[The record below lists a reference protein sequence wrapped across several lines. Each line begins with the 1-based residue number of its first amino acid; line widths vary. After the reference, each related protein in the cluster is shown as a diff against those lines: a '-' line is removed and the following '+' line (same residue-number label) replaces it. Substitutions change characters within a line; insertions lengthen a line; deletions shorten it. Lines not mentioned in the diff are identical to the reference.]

1 VGAVAKRYRVAVVGN
16 PNVGKSTLFTALT
29 REIAHIANW
38 PGTTVERK
46 EAILRLDGVE
56 IVFIDL
62 PGIYTLAG
70 TSIEEQVAREY
81 ILRGDWDAI
90 LVLVDSLAPERT
102 LYLAVHILEV
112 TGRVVVAL
120 TKWDAAHGKGVHIHV
135 DRLER
140 LLGVPVVPVS
150 AVTGYGIRELTGALV
165 RVLRCGRDRPLRVNY
180 GQLEPALA
188 ELEREVEE
196 LDLGVRAPARWI
208 ALKLLEGDG
217 YIRRLVAGCGASEL
231 LKKVDELRTAIVK
244 ATGRDPEE
252 LAVTYRFNFVDS
264 LSREAVVRT
273 LVKAEVGRLERLLL
287 SPLAGP
293 TISLMILLGLYMA
306 AFTINTGFPLN
317 VVLSAA
323 GMEEAAELI
332 EAHTLSGLLSSVFDA
347 LAQLVVASSLPPM
360 LKDVLANGVIPGVG
374 AVLSFY
380 PLIFT
385 TVFILSFL
393 EDSGVGPYMA
403 VSLHRALQVIGLSG
417 RAIYPLLIGLGCN
430 VPAVMASRTSPE
442 ESERRQLIFSIPFVP
457 CQAALVVAIAL
468 TSAYFS
474 SPLMRG
480 AALALAYAI
489 AFILLSTSSLVL
501 RRIYGAGRPP
511 ELLFELP
518 PLHKP
523 SLKVLWW
530 ISWDYSKHFLKKA
543 GIIIFGLS
551 LAIWALTSYGPS
563 GPVADVQESFAY
575 MLGRALS
582 PALAPMGLWG
592 ERAAV
597 LAFALLTGLVAKE
610 AVLSSIAMVMGSAD
624 PIRALRALSLNGCQ
638 ALALAVIY
646 TIYLP
651 CVATMAEVYRESGS
665 VRNTLMVSAWML
677 TSAFLA
683 GYAVYW
689 ASTALGL

>member
-1 VGAVAKRYRVAVVGN
+1 MARRYRVAVVGN

-46 EAILRLDGVE
+46 EAVLRLGEIE
-56 IVFIDL
+56 IVFVDL

-70 TSIEEQVAREY
+70 TSVEEQVAREY

-112 TGRVVVAL
+112 TGQAVIAL
-120 TKWDAAHGKGVHIHV
+120 TKWDAAHGRGVHIHV

-140 LLGVPVVPVS
+140 HLGVPVIPVS
-150 AVTGYGIRELTGALV
+150 AVTGYGVRELIRAVV
-165 RVLRCGRDRPLRVNY
+165 RVLRHRRGKPLRVDY

-188 ELEREVEE
+188 ELEQKVEG
-196 LDLGVRAPARWI
+196 LSLGVRAPARWI
-208 ALKLLEGDG
+208 ALKLLEGDA
-217 YIRRLVAGCGASEL
+217 YIRRLVASRGAGEL
-231 LKKVDELRTAIVK
+231 LREVDELRTAIVRT
-244 ATGRDPEE
+244 TGKDPEE
-252 LAVTYRFNFVDS
+252 LAVMYRFNFVDS

-273 LVKAEVGRLERLLL
+273 RVKAEIGHLERLLL
-287 SPLAGP
+287 SPFAGP
-293 TISLMILLGLYMA
+293 IISLTLLLGLYMA
-306 AFTINTGFPLN
+306 AFTLNTGFPLN
-317 VVLSAA
+317 VILSTA

-332 EAHTLSGLLSSVFDA
+332 EAHTLSGFLSSLFDT
-347 LAQLVVASSLPPM
+347 LAQLVATSSLPPM
-360 LKDVLANGVIPGVG
+360 LRDILANGVIPGVG

-385 TVFILSFL
+385 TVFILSLL

-403 VSLHRALQVIGLSG
+403 VSLHRVLQVIGLSG

-442 ESERRQLIFSIPFVP
+442 ESERRQLIFSVPFVP

-474 SPLMRG
+474 SPLTRG
-480 AALALAYAI
+480 AALALAYAV
-489 AFILLSTSSLVL
+489 AFALLSASSLVL

-518 PLHKP
+518 PLHRP

-543 GIIIFGLS
+543 GVIIFSLS
-551 LAIWALTSYGPS
+551 LMIWALTSYGLK
-563 GPVADVQESFAY
+563 GPVVDVRESLAY

-582 PALAPMGLWG
+582 PALAPLGLWG

-610 AVLSSIAMVMGSAD
+610 AVLSSIAMVVGSAD
-624 PIRALRALSLNGCQ
+624 PIRALRALGLSGSQ

-651 CVATMAEVYRESGS
+651 CIATVAEVYKESGS
-665 VRNTLMVSAWML
+665 AKSTLIASAWML
-677 TSAFLA
+677 MSAFLA

-689 ASTALGL
+689 ISAALGL